1 MDNMICLFLCCFHR
15 FYYGNVEKKLISLSL
30 PPSLAYLC
38 VGWVGIYCIEDAL

>member
-30 PPSLAYLC
+30 SLSSLFVRG
-38 VGWVGIYCIEDAL
+38 VGRDLLY